1 MRTSGVM
8 RTEGL
13 LSKVQ
18 IRHKPDL
25 SHIQRNLQKA
35 YTNMDKTRGI
45 QMGNFAKKTNKGDVV
60 ESYGA
65 SGMPA
70 LMLMFPAQL

>member
-1 MRTSGVM
+1 MLVYDC
-8 RTEGL
+8 GL
-13 LSKVQ
+13 DDVAKQ
-18 IRHKPDL
+18 KYL

-45 QMGNFAKKTNKGDVV
+45 QMGNFAKKTSKNDVV

-70 LMLMFPAQL
+70 LMLMFPAEKK